1 MSVCVR
7 LCVCLSVCV
16 GGGGVCG
23 RERLSARVC
32 VCVSVSVC
40 EYVCMKE

>member
-23 RERLSARVC
+23 RERLSARVLLC
-32 VCVSVSVC
+32 ISEIHPVSMFV
-40 EYVCMKE
+40 